1 MGNLQYRE
9 ISEPNA
15 EGRTV
20 GEVISQIHEA
30 IEVLKDG
37 IEASELQEI
46 EAVIQ
51 EAFKGNTEGTTA
63 SEKLIQ
69 RAINQVQ
76 NKLKDFEDEGDSEWT
91 STLNKAL
98 TNLKNI
104 NCIL

>member
-46 EAVIQ
+46 EAVI
-51 EAFKGNTEGTTA
+51 
-63 SEKLIQ
+63 
-69 RAINQVQ
+69 
-76 NKLKDFEDEGDSEWT
+76 
-91 STLNKAL
+91 
-98 TNLKNI
+98 
-104 NCIL
+104 